1 MLTTTCCY
9 LQATHEGAVH
19 VLRYSP
25 YHNDLLA
32 SGGDDASI
40 YLTNG
45 VLPNLKATKLN
56 ACTHTDYVRALDW
69 FQTPFEKQN
78 STFMASGSWD
88 KTLRLWNMDSLS
100 TA

>member
-1 MLTTTCCY
+1 M
-9 LQATHEGAVH
+9 QATHQGAVH

-25 YHNDLLA
+25 YHDDLLA

-45 VLPNLKATKLN
+45 VLPNLKATKLD
-56 ACTHTDYVRALDW
+56 ACSHTDYVRALVW
-69 FQTPFEKQN
+69 FQAPSSEKQ
-78 STFMASGSWD
+78 SFTTFMTSGSWD